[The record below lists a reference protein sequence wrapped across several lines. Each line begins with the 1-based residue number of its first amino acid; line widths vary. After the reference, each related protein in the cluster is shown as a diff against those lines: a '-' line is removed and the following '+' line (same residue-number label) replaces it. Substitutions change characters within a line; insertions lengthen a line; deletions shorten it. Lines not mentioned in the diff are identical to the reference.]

1 MFSKA
6 QGYVLIAGLM
16 MASGGICSFSA
27 TAPAPTLEQ
36 LQDEW
41 AQIFPSPQPV
51 ATLSAP
57 SPESFSI
64 LHKEFLFIRPEEIK
78 TATLF
83 RSWETIRNYPA
94 PLRRAHAACVK
105 IITPGWHG
113 AGIVV
118 SPHGDILT
126 SYHLLAG
133 MPGACVMT
141 LEGQVYS
148 LTNIASHS
156 AIHDLALL
164 KIPVETPVYLP
175 VADGSFPPAG
185 TALSI
190 IGHPGDITWKLS
202 TGVAL
207 RHFSEGQ
214 TSLLH
219 FESDIG
225 RGNSG
230 GPVID
235 PEGRL
240 CGITACAARLADGSS
255 VKAGVDI
262 TAIREFMAT
271 PEKPIS
277 FTHLAS
283 LDRNWKMAQF
293 LGNLSVVMD
302 MWMHDWLVAMASV
315 SLSTESGI
323 SSKTATLRLSHTRDA
338 GETSIKMLLLRT
350 LFRHCEQTEGL
361 DPRLYL
367 SMAEAGNALE
377 QVVEGTEALQTLSH
391 QPDPEKALKNLAGH
405 RSEALHSFGRSLATL
420 EETGRALEETTPPG
434 PTVLQNLCEAYPVEG
449 GHAGSTL
456 RAGQGWAP

>member
-6 QGYVLIAGLM
+6 QAYVLIASWVL
-16 MASGGICSFSA
+16 ASGGICSLSA
-27 TAPAPTLEQ
+27 APPAPTLEQ

-41 AQIFPSPQPV
+41 ARIFPSPQP
-51 ATLSAP
+51 AAPTSAP
-57 SPESFSI
+57 VPESFSI
-64 LHKEFLFIRPEEIK
+64 LHKDFLFIRPEEIK
-78 TATLF
+78 TAALF

-141 LEGQVYS
+141 LEGHVYS
-148 LTNIASHS
+148 LTNIVLYS

-164 KIPVETPVYLP
+164 RIPVETPVYLP
-175 VADGSFPPAG
+175 VADGSLVPAG

-219 FESDIG
+219 FDSDIG

-230 GPVID
+230 GPVVD
-235 PEGRL
+235 PEGHL
-240 CGITACAARLADGSS
+240 CGITAFAAKLADGSS

-262 TAIREFMAT
+262 KAIREFMET
-271 PEKPIS
+271 PERPIS
-277 FTHLAS
+277 FTHLAA

-302 MWMHDWLVAMASV
+302 IWMRDWLLAMASV
-315 SLSTESGI
+315 SLSTESGTPFKT
-323 SSKTATLRLSHTRDA
+323 SSLRLLHTRDA

-350 LFRHCEQTEGL
+350 LYRHCEQTEGL

-391 QPDPEKALKNLAGH
+391 QTDPEKTFKNIAGH
-405 RSEALHSFGRSLATL
+405 RYEALRSFGQSLATL
-420 EETGRALEETTPPG
+420 NETGKALEETTPPG
-434 PTVLQNLCEAYPVEG
+434 PTVLQTLCEAYPLEG

-456 RAGQGWAP
+456 RAVQGLAP